1 MEKDKVVD
9 IQIKTTKN
17 NGTSETVNFVPNEI
31 AVEIGTIVIWTN
43 SYSSIHTVTF
53 VNNNTFGNNGNTTE
67 RDGISLIDSDY
78 MNTGNK
84 FAYNF
89 TQPGRFDYF
98 DKNNGNLKGVV
109 FVKQAPN
116 QINNTS
122 FLLDN
127 ANTSPESADP
137 YSNDNFGSSNNNR
150 SGMQDNLM
158 GINNSSA
165 KSNDGSLS
173 QLVKSLRQIIDR

>member
-1 MEKDKVVD
+1 M
-9 IQIKTTKN
+9 
-17 NGTSETVNFVPNEI
+17 
-31 AVEIGTIVIWTN
+31 
-43 SYSSIHTVTF
+43 
-53 VNNNTFGNNGNTTE
+53 
-67 RDGISLIDSDY
+67 
-78 MNTGNK
+78 
-84 FAYNF
+84 
-89 TQPGRFDYF
+89 
-98 DKNNGNLKGVV
+98 KGVV

-158 GINNSSA
+158 DINNSSA

-173 QLVKSLRQIIDR
+173 QLVQSLRQIIDR